1 MEQKQNFTNEII
13 IGKSILKKNREYKIK
28 NTEYFERSILNF
40 MIINN
45 YNEKQKNKM
54 FKKELNNNGYING
67 TSRLANLYRSL

>member
-45 YNEKQKNKM
+45 FNEKQKNKM
-54 FKKELNNNGYING
+54 FKKELNNNGYI
-67 TSRLANLYRSL
+67 